1 MTTDAGRHQ
10 EEATPEESDQLL
22 QLGPESPPGQSSLSI
37 RTPPD
42 SSWRPPEWSWS
53 KQILLPIE
61 SSVEPIVKLEFRFFN
76 DEVLPVG
83 ALGSQRSP
91 RRDLG

>member
-1 MTTDAGRHQ
+1 MIN
-10 EEATPEESDQLL
+10 SSNWDQRARRDSHPCPYEL
-22 QLGPESPPGQSSLSI
+22 PRI
-37 RTPPD
+37 RVGV
-42 SSWRPPEWSWS
+42 PPEWSWS

-83 ALGSQRSP
+83 ALGSQRAVRAAIWADS
-91 RRDLG
+91 G